1 MVGSCKLGGLLG
13 AAALALA
20 VTPAL
25 GDEPAATATPAPQA
39 TPTPIVITNE
49 TLKSYADQGSIT
61 EVGKPASG
69 RGSPTGRLKVEV
81 PTGPVAP
88 GEATAEEEMRA
99 TEQEQYW
106 RSVYQKQIELVAAI
120 EQQIEVLDREIPG
133 LWRDFY
139 SRDDPAY
146 RDGVIKPKLDRALE
160 TRQKLD
166 RDREQARERLPKI
179 VEEARRDGATPAW
192 FRGLGKSHKDKGPTP
207 PGPEG
212 SVLTNELE
220 VPVVPVGGS

>member
-1 MVGSCKLGGLLG
+1 MVGSNRIGRVLGT
-13 AAALALA
+13 AALAVAL
-20 VTPAL
+20 TPAF
-25 GDEPAATATPAPQA
+25 GDEPAATATPAAQA

-49 TLKSYADQGSIT
+49 TLKSYADHGNIT
-61 EVGKPASG
+61 EVGTSEG
-69 RGSPTGRLKVEV
+69 RGGSSTGNLKVEV
-81 PTGPVAP
+81 PTGAVAP
-88 GEATAEEEMRA
+88 GEGTAEQEMRA
-99 TEQEQYW
+99 VEQERYW
-106 RSVYQKQIELVAAI
+106 RSVYQKQLDLVAAI

-146 RDGVIKPKLDRALE
+146 RDGVIKPKLDSALAA
-160 TRQKLD
+160 RQKLD
-166 RDREQARERLPKI
+166 QDLQEARERLPKI

-192 FRGLGKSHKDKGPTP
+192 FRGLGKSNKDKGPT

-220 VPVVPVGGS
+220 VPVVPVDGG